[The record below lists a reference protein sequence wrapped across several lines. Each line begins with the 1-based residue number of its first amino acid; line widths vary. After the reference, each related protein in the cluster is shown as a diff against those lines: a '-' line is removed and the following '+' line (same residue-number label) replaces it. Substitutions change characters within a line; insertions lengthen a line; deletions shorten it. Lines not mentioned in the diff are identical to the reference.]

1 MDWQIF
7 ALLSGAG
14 VAGGLINALAGG
26 ATLLT
31 FPAMLAAGLPPVI
44 ANASNAVAIAP
55 GHAIAALADWQR
67 LPRFDARFAGL
78 ALVTL
83 IGGTGGAVLL
93 LIIPERLFVLPV
105 PALIGFATLL
115 FAAAPKI
122 QAWTKMRQ
130 NRRHGANRT
139 SFWGRTALAA
149 TAVYGGFF
157 GAGLGVLLTAVLA
170 ITEGDDLRSIKVMKN
185 LLATIVSVATVFIFS
200 FRGVVRWPE
209 TLIMLAGAVIGG
221 YVGGHLIRVLPASVV
236 RRIVIIAGT
245 GMTLIYARQYW
256 F

>member
-7 ALLSGAG
+7 ALLAGAG
-14 VAGGLINALAGG
+14 LAGGLINALAGG

-55 GHAIAALADWQR
+55 GHAIAALADRER

-83 IGGTGGAVLL
+83 IGGTAGAVLL
-93 LIIPERLFVLPV
+93 LVIPERLFVLPV
-105 PALIGFATLL
+105 PGLIGFATLL

-122 QAWTKMRQ
+122 QAQIKMRQ
-130 NRRHGANRT
+130 DDRHGANRT
-139 SFWGRTALAA
+139 SLWGPTALAA

-170 ITEGDDLRSIKVMKN
+170 ITQGDDLRAIKVMKN
-185 LLATIVSVATVFIFS
+185 LLATIVSVATVVVFS
-200 FRGVVRWPE
+200 FQGAVRWPE
-209 TLIMLAGAVIGG
+209 TLVMLAGAVGGG
-221 YVGGHLIRVLPASVV
+221 YVGGHLIRILPASVI
-236 RRIVIIAGT
+236 RHIVIVAGI